1 MRRERCKSG
10 RPNTTR
16 GTEAGLLSIA
26 EQPQQAQEQ
35 ALQAPVE
42 GNRIEIGMDATA
54 EIQYEPIS
62 GQKQR
67 ECWQEFCKFHAAT
80 VNAKFAVEAGVPV
93 PTVASSQPVSSTW
106 VGKDKNGGWTT
117 EFTVTAA
124 DVDDGSDDGTEEVD
138 GADKRRWLKAIFSL
152 LGGSSHAVAAKEA
165 DVSNRQLSRW
175 KRDPQ
180 FVELYQ
186 KTKAEVFRDSV
197 NGMKGVLTAA
207 GIVGAKALQQIAED
221 SKASDT
227 ARVAAARALTQLALE
242 INDLESNPVRY
253 LL

>member
-1 MRRERCKSG
+1 MDV
-10 RPNTTR
+10 
-16 GTEAGLLSIA
+16 
-26 EQPQQAQEQ
+26 QQ
-35 ALQAPVE
+35 
-42 GNRIEIGMDATA
+42 IEF
-54 EIQYEPIS
+54 EPIS
-62 GQKQR
+62 LERQR
-67 ECWQEFCKFHAAT
+67 ASWQEFAAFI
-80 VNAKFAVEAGVPV
+80 NHQSSIEAGIPV
-93 PTVASSQPVSSTW
+93 AVSDLRPTKRNVDS
-106 VGKDKNGGWTT
+106 WTT
-117 EFTVTAA
+117 VFPTTADDVA
-124 DVDDGSDDGTEEVD
+124 DAETGDESDDEVD
-138 GADKRRWLKAIFSL
+138 SAHKRRWLKAIFSL

-242 INDLESNPVRY
+242 INDLEQLAADIAV
-253 LL
+253 LKAAKE